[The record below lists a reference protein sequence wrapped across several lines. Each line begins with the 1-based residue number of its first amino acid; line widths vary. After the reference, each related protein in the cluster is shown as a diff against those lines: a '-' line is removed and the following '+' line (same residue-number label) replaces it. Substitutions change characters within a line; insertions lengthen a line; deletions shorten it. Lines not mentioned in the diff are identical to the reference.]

1 MAQGWWS
8 SKRRYSRR
16 ITGLLLLLG
25 LGLGLGLILLPH
37 IGPEQGQDLRLI
49 GRWARSLRPCPL
61 PAPGSVWA
69 QDIQAAPVDPRSAT
83 WIAALG
89 ADSALFADFGG
100 DRGVPV
106 QAVHWRQ
113 PQRALRLHHAANSD
127 AVGYPVGEDL
137 QLERADA
144 AHPQRSVLLD
154 REACWSYELVEA
166 RLEAGG
172 GSASRAERVDLRAG
186 PRTDGGWF
194 TPATAAG
201 HARWHDGSGLPL
213 IPLLVLEEDA
223 AGPPIAHALR
233 LSAPNLQRAY
243 VPPARW
249 AASPDVDPDRPPM
262 GARLRLR
269 RDFDCSQLKPQAA
282 RVCAALQVHGA
293 FIAEKGRRVA
303 IEGQRAALWDRA
315 DLDSLSR
322 LLVGDLEVIEAGPTT
337 SYD

>member
-1 MAQGWWS
+1 VAQGRWR
-8 SKRRYSRR
+8 SKRRHPRR
-16 ITGLLLLLG
+16 IAGLLLLLG
-25 LGLGLGLILLPH
+25 LGLILLPH
-37 IGPEQGQDLRLI
+37 LGPEQGRDLRLI
-49 GRWARSLRPCPL
+49 GRWLRSLRPCPL
-61 PAPGSVWA
+61 PAPDSLWA

-89 ADSALFADFGG
+89 AETGLIADFGAE
-100 DRGVPV
+100 RGVPV
-106 QAVHWRQ
+106 QRVDWRH
-113 PQRALRLHHAANSD
+113 PMRPLRLLHAANSD
-127 AVGYPVGEDL
+127 AVGYPVDAEL

-166 RLEAGG
+166 QLEAGG

-194 TPATAAG
+194 TPAPAAS
-201 HARWHDGSGLPL
+201 HARWHDGSGIPL

-249 AASPDVDPDRPPM
+249 AASPDVDPDRLPM

-282 RVCAALQVHGA
+282 RICAALQVHGA

-337 SYD
+337 SY